1 MYNIYQKYRS
11 IIIILVKLLIVSAAF
26 YFISKKIINA
36 GSFSQSCFAQQIGS
50 TFIQKPWILFSILGF
65 TLANWVF
72 EILKWKTLVSSI
84 KNISFFEAFK
94 QSTSSLTASLL
105 TPNRIGEYGAKAIYY
120 DSFQRKKVMFLNLIG
135 NLSQMFITIIFGIFG
150 FIILYEYLNFTI
162 DIQKVNG
169 YLIIGL
175 ILLVGFLF
183 YRFKNYIRTRF
194 VLKTL
199 NYFREIP
206 LNILG
211 KSIQYSFFRYLIFSH
226 QFYFLLMLF
235 GVELDYFIAMGA
247 VFSMYFIASVIPGF
261 VVFDFIVKG
270 SIAISVFGIFGVP
283 DMVVLGVTTIMWLLN
298 FALPAIIGSY
308 YVFAFELPA
317 TAKVIVK

>member
-11 IIIILVKLLIVSAAF
+11 IIIILVKLLIVTAAF
-26 YFISKKIINA
+26 YFISKKIINT
-36 GSFSQSCFAQQIGS
+36 GSFSQSGFAQQIGS
-50 TFIQKPWILFSILGF
+50 TFFTKPWILFSILGF
-65 TLANWVF
+65 TLANWFF
-72 EILKWKTLVSSI
+72 EVLKWRTLVSSV
-84 KNISFFEAFK
+84 KNISFFDAFK

-120 DSFQRKKVMFLNLIG
+120 NRFQRKKVMFLNLIG
-135 NLSQMFITIIFGIFG
+135 NLSQMFITVIFGLLG
-150 FIILYEYLNFTI
+150 FVILYDYLNFTI
-162 DIQKVNG
+162 DFHQVNSFIIIG
-169 YLIIGL
+169 SILLTGLII
-175 ILLVGFLF
+175 
-183 YRFKNYIRTRF
+183 YRFKSYIQTVF
-194 VLKTL
+194 ISKILD
-199 NYFREIP
+199 YFREIP

-211 KSIQYSFFRYLIFSH
+211 KSILYSFFRYLIFSH

-235 GVELDYFIAMGA
+235 GVELDYFTAMGA

-308 YVFAFELPA
+308 YVFAFEMPSP
-317 TAKVIVK
+317 AKVIVK